1 MGIDGNETDPESTHS
16 GTDNTDTVTHTDTG
30 EERISQPNF
39 IFSGFFI
46 RPCSGKVLQLRWY
59 WTFTG
64 NGEAMTDEEV
74 EELITDMDND
84 NDGKIGHEEFMEV
97 LTKK

>member
-1 MGIDGNETDPESTHS
+1 MCGFNTTKLKINTYSCFRKEHFEIAYDTLKREDRDG
-16 GTDNTDTVTHTDTG
+16 
-30 EERISQPNF
+30 
-39 IFSGFFI
+39 
-46 RPCSGKVLQLRWY
+46 
-59 WTFTG
+59 
-64 NGEAMTDEEV
+64 GEAYIPVDSLRKLLTSLGETMTDEEV

>member
-1 MGIDGNETDPESTHS
+1 MFSLNDNKLKINTCSCFRKEHFEIAYDTLKREDSDG
-16 GTDNTDTVTHTDTG
+16 
-30 EERISQPNF
+30 
-39 IFSGFFI
+39 
-46 RPCSGKVLQLRWY
+46 
-59 WTFTG
+59 
-64 NGEAMTDEEV
+64 GEAYIPVNSLRKLLTSLGETMTDEEV